1 MNKKHKDV
9 TRPPFW
15 EGQGAPKTISKE
27 VIRGVHPRSKLE
39 RWLDRHNHKM
49 EFLRTFFGLLTIA
62 LQVVILLKIFNFI

>member
-9 TRPPFW
+9 THPPFYN
-15 EGQGAPKTISKE
+15 KTVSKE
-27 VIRGVHPRSKLE
+27 VIRGAHPRSGLE

-49 EFLRTFFGLLTIA
+49 EFLRTLFGLLTIG